1 MRSWPFPQ
9 PTKHCDYQKKKKKI
23 IVNLWHVHVKAR
35 KKKKKKTKK
44 QDGFIANTNDILDS
58 SIFITHPK
66 KKNNEIKT
74 FYIAN
79 IHYGTYSIRLPYYI
93 RQQIGHYPLFLF
105 KLLELGLYPLWSLLN

>member
-1 MRSWPFPQ
+1 MTF
-9 PTKHCDYQKKKKKI
+9 
-23 IVNLWHVHVKAR
+23 L
-35 KKKKKKTKK
+35 
-44 QDGFIANTNDILDS
+44 ILQS
-58 SIFITHPK
+58 SLLTLK

-105 KLLELGLYPLWSLLN
+105 KLWELGHYPL